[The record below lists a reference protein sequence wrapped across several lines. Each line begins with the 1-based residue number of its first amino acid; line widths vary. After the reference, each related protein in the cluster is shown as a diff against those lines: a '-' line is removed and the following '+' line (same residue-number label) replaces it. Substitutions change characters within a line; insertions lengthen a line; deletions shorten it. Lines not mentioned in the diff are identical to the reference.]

1 MLGGNDMGDLIIP
14 SYLRELNI
22 LSIILRFVLC
32 IICGGVIGFERER
45 KHRAAGFRTHIL
57 VCTGAAVTMLTGQYI
72 FIFLTNTSD
81 PARIGAQVI
90 SGIGFLGAGTIIT
103 TKTSR
108 IKGLT
113 TAAAL
118 WAAACIGI
126 AIGVG
131 FYEVA
136 VLATITVL
144 FTMVFM
150 LPVDRVVYGK
160 KPKKLLYAE
169 LKQLEGVSEL
179 LHIIQNKG
187 YIVENMEFTQSRK
200 YKEHIAVLMKLQK
213 KDIIDEEEELEE
225 VLQKEDEISFIEEED
240 IWD

>member
-1 MLGGNDMGDLIIP
+1 MGDLIVP

-22 LSIILRFVLC
+22 LSIGLRFLLC
-32 IICGGVIGFERER
+32 IVCGGVIGFERER

-72 FIFLTNTSD
+72 FTFLTDTSD

-126 AIGVG
+126 AIGIG

-136 VLATITVL
+136 VLATATVL
-144 FTMVFM
+144 FTMVLM
-150 LPVDRVVYGK
+150 LPVDKVMYGK
-160 KPKKLLYAE
+160 KTRKLLYAE
-169 LKQLEGVSEL
+169 LEQLEEVKKL
-179 LHIIQNKG
+179 LRIVQNKG
-187 YIVENMEFTQSRK
+187 YTVENMEFTQSRND
-200 YKEHIAVLMKLQK
+200 KEHVAVLMKLRK
-213 KDIIDEEEELEE
+213 KDIIDEEESLIDVLNREE
-225 VLQKEDEISFIEEED
+225 EISFIEEEE

>member
-1 MLGGNDMGDLIIP
+1 MSDLLIP
-14 SYLRELNI
+14 VYFRELNI
-22 LSIILRFVLC
+22 VSIGIRFLLC

-72 FIFLTNTSD
+72 FTVLTNTSD

-126 AIGVG
+126 AIGIG

-136 VLATITVL
+136 ILATFTVL

-150 LPVDRVVYGK
+150 LPVDKVMYANK
-160 KPKKLLYAE
+160 TKKLLYAE
-169 LKQLEGVSEL
+169 LEQLEGIKEL
-179 LHIIQNKG
+179 LRIVQNRG
-187 YIVENMEFTQSRK
+187 YMVENMEFTKSRK
-200 YKEHIAVLMKLQK
+200 HEEHIAVLMKLKK
-213 KDIIDEEEELEE
+213 KDIIDDEEALVDILNKEE
-225 VLQKEDEISFIEEED
+225 DISFIEEEE

>member
-1 MLGGNDMGDLIIP
+1 MNEFIIP
-14 SYLRELNI
+14 AYLRELNMF
-22 LSIILRFVLC
+22 SIALRLLLC

-72 FIFLTNTSD
+72 FTFLTDTAD
-81 PARIGAQVI
+81 PSRIGAQVI

-126 AIGVG
+126 AIGIG
-131 FYEVA
+131 FYEAA

-144 FTMVFM
+144 ITVVFM
-150 LPVDRVVYGK
+150 LPVDKVMYAQK
-160 KPKKLLYAE
+160 TKKLLYAE
-169 LKQLEGVSEL
+169 LAELEGVKEL
-179 LHIIQNKG
+179 LRIVQSKG
-187 YIVENMEFTQSRK
+187 YMVENMEFTQSK
-200 YKEHIAVLMKLQK
+200 KQEEHIAVLMKLKK
-213 KDIIDEEEELEE
+213 KDVVD
-225 VLQKEDEISFIEEED
+225 EDENLIDILEKQEDISFIEEEE

>member
-1 MLGGNDMGDLIIP
+1 MGDLFIP
-14 SYLRELNI
+14 AYLRELNI
-22 LSIILRFVLC
+22 VSIGLRFLLC

-72 FIFLTNTSD
+72 LTFLTSAAD

-113 TAAAL
+113 TAAAV

-126 AIGVG
+126 AIGIG

-144 FTMVFM
+144 FTMIFM
-150 LPVDRVVYGK
+150 LPVDKVVYSSK
-160 KPKKLLYAE
+160 TKKLLYAE
-169 LKQLEGVSEL
+169 LAQLEGIKEL
-179 LHIIQNKG
+179 LRIVQNKG
-187 YIVENMEFTQSRK
+187 YIVENMEFTKSK
-200 YKEHIAVLMKLQK
+200 KHKEHIAVLMKLKK
-213 KDIIDEEEELEE
+213 KDIIDDEEALIDILNREE
-225 VLQKEDEISFIEEED
+225 DISFIEEEE

>member
-1 MLGGNDMGDLIIP
+1 MSDLLIP
-14 SYLRELNI
+14 VYFRELNI
-22 LSIILRFVLC
+22 VSIGIRFLLC

-72 FIFLTNTSD
+72 FTVLTNTSD

-126 AIGVG
+126 AIGIG

-136 VLATITVL
+136 ILATFTVL

-150 LPVDRVVYGK
+150 LPVDKVMYANK
-160 KPKKLLYAE
+160 TKKLLYAE
-169 LKQLEGVSEL
+169 LEQLEGIKEL
-179 LHIIQNKG
+179 LRIVQNRG
-187 YIVENMEFTQSRK
+187 YMVENMEFTKSRK
-200 YKEHIAVLMKLQK
+200 HEEHIAVLMKLKK
-213 KDIIDEEEELEE
+213 KDIIDDEESLVDILNKEE
-225 VLQKEDEISFIEEED
+225 DISFIEEEE

>member
-1 MLGGNDMGDLIIP
+1 MGDLIIP
-14 SYLRELNI
+14 AYLRELNL
-22 LSIILRFVLC
+22 LSIGFRFLLC
-32 IICGGVIGFERER
+32 IICGGIIGFERER

-72 FIFLTNTSD
+72 FTFLTNTSD

-126 AIGVG
+126 AIGIG

-136 VLATITVL
+136 ILATVTVL
-144 FTMVFM
+144 FTIVLMS
-150 LPVDRVVYGK
+150 PVDRVVYGK
-160 KPKKLLYAE
+160 KTRKLLYAE
-169 LKQLEGVSEL
+169 LEQLEGVKEL
-179 LHIIQNKG
+179 LRIVQNNG
-187 YIVENMEFTQSRK
+187 YMVEDMEFTQSK
-200 YKEHIAVLMKLQK
+200 NHKEHIAVLMKLKK
-213 KDIIDEEEELEE
+213 KDIIDEEESLMDILNKEE
-225 VLQKEDEISFIEEED
+225 DISFIEEED